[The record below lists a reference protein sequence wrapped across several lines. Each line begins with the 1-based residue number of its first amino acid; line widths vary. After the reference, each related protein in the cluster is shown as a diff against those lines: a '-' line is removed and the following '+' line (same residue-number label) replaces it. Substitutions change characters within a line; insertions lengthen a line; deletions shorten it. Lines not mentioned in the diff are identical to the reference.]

1 MANNPKTNLNPKRVN
16 ASLATGTAS
25 KPVTRGSAKIDL
37 LDKAPASKI
46 DQTSLVSNSDG
57 TPQCVLEL
65 KNQIAKL
72 MDAVEF
78 LDGRLKD
85 TEAAA
90 QATKTQQDETINRLQ
105 AQVSLLQKEVA
116 VGKRLR
122 DKEERKL
129 LDDKKKNVLVQ
140 ISLDDIPE
148 DQHPMYIAEK
158 LCTATAASSSGC
170 LSPNDI
176 RQITCLTRKTT
187 SAEASNNSTSTPPSL
202 PPPTTSSS
210 SPSSSRQD
218 AMSYKQATGVAY
230 EAPASNASSSSSSSS
245 SSNNNM
251 MPSSAAATTTRTTK
265 RLTYRVCMATAAAAH
280 VAMINRSKHG
290 PKALATGL
298 VLFDDLT
305 PDELKHKQQ
314 QQGTFKQLRDNK
326 VVVTWRRADLY
337 KLEEKKWVKVPVEGN
352 P

>member
-57 TPQCVLEL
+57 TPQYVLEL

-105 AQVSLLQKEVA
+105 AQMSLLQKEVA

-187 SAEASNNSTSTPPSL
+187 SAED
-202 PPPTTSSS
+202 SSS

-230 EAPASNASSSSSSSS
+230 EAPASNASSSSSSS